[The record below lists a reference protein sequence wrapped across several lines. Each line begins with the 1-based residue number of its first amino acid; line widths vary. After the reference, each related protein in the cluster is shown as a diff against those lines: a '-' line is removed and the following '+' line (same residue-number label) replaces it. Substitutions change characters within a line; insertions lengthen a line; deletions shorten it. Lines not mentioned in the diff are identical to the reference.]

1 LQPGQATARV
11 SLAANAF
18 PLLPSASPAMKL
30 RLLLKSQAAPID
42 IPVTRPQRLSA
53 QRMEATLL
61 RAGIDTVVNRRDDI
75 VTLLVMFSVDG
86 NSYQSVA
93 VAQPRLLFAA
103 IKPVTP
109 ATTPAP
115 SGSTTASSR
124 SSTDYWLPL
133 MPLVLVVLVTVVVA
147 LYPRNRNRVYEMTTS
162 SSQTGLRTNPVSNLA
177 AVLRDCANDNIH
189 CSCFTPR
196 LTKRLMMCR
205 ALQQLYPKTC

>member
-1 LQPGQATARV
+1 MSGQLLINGVEVVRNNALFQYYRQILLREATLVLQPGQATARV

-61 RAGIDTVVNRRDDI
+61 RAGIDTVVDHRDDI

-109 ATTPAP
+109 AATPAP

-124 SSTDYWLPL
+124 PSTDYWLPL
-133 MPLVLVVLVTVVVA
+133 LPLLLALLVVGTAACCQRKRVA
-147 LYPRNRNRVYEMTTS
+147 LYELPTPPARTTRV
-162 SSQTGLRTNPVSNLA
+162 NPVSN
-177 AVLRDCANDNIH
+177 
-189 CSCFTPR
+189 
-196 LTKRLMMCR
+196 
-205 ALQQLYPKTC
+205 